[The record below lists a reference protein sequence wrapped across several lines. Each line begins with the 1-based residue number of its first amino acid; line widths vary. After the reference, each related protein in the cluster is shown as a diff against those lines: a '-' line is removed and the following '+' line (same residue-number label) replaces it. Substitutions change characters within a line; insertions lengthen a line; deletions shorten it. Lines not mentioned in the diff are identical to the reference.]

1 MKFLTWRG
9 IKNAFQG
16 ILFSRQQKRYEKNEP
31 EKREKGTST
40 QDLKKPSYLS
50 KIKTNPQTIHRKNT
64 LFYNH
69 LHPNNINHL
78 HDAICIKKLGKGTF
92 GCVKLYQCKEKG
104 IGSNITCDECFAVK
118 ELKCTRVTIEKVKKI
133 LINEYTIG
141 SLLHHP
147 SVIETLDIDIDY
159 NSIIFEY
166 CPGIDLFELIMKNKP
181 NHKLYIKDYLYY
193 FSQLLDAVEYIHSEH
208 VAHLD
213 IKLEN
218 IMIDISKKKLKLIDF
233 GQSCMCSMDTTLRG
247 LRGTEAYVPPEEY
260 NLTEFIPFNVDIWA
274 LGIILYEIIYESIPW
289 QNTSCNCIRFEH
301 FKKTFNSGV
310 LLPYIFKDVIYS
322 DIFNKFFKLALNPN
336 PIFRANIKELKSE
349 FLSKVN
355 IIERLDIT

>member
-1 MKFLTWRG
+1 MKFLTWQD
-9 IKNAFQG
+9 IKNAF
-16 ILFSRQQKRYEKNEP
+16 IIFFIRQEHQEQHEP
-31 EKREKGTST
+31 EKKEMNSST
-40 QDLKKPSYLS
+40 RSYLS
-50 KIKTNPQTIHRKNT
+50 NLKTNPQTIRKNS

-92 GCVKLYQCKEKG
+92 GCVKLYQCKEKV
-104 IGSNITCDECFAVK
+104 IESNGNMSCNKCFAVK
-118 ELKCTRVTIEKVKKI
+118 ELKTLKVPIEKVKKI

-147 SVIETLDIDIDY
+147 SVIETLDIDIDD

-218 IMIDISKKKLKLIDF
+218 IMINISKKTLKLIDF
-233 GQSCMCSMDTTLRG
+233 GESCMCSTNTTLRG

-260 NLTEFIPFNVDIWA
+260 NSTEFTPFNADIWA

-289 QNTSCNCIRFEH
+289 QNTSTACKRFEH
-301 FKKTFNSGV
+301 FKTTFNSGM
-310 LLPYIFKDVIYS
+310 LLPYIFPDVNYS
-322 DIFNKFFKLALNPN
+322 DKFNKFFKLALNPDPN
-336 PIFRANIKELKSE
+336 CRANITELKSE
-349 FLSKVN
+349 FLSKVK
-355 IIERLDIT
+355 IIT

>member
-1 MKFLTWRG
+1 MRFLTWQD

-16 ILFSRQQKRYEKNEP
+16 VFFIRSERQEQQIPKK
-31 EKREKGTST
+31 KEKGTST
-40 QDLKKPSYLS
+40 STSTQQNLKKPSYLS
-50 KIKTNPQTIHRKNT
+50 KIKTTPQTIPKKNS

-104 IGSNITCDECFAVK
+104 GGNVTCDKCFAVK
-118 ELKCTRVTIEKVKKI
+118 ELKCTKVPIEKVKKI

-147 SVIETLDIDIDY
+147 SIIETLDIDIDD

-218 IMIDISKKKLKLIDF
+218 IMIDISKKTLKLIDF
-233 GQSCMCSMDTTLRG
+233 GESCMCSNDTTLRG

-260 NLTEFIPFNVDIWA
+260 GLTEFTPFNADIWA

-289 QNTSCNCIRFEH
+289 QNTSVACKRFEH
-301 FKKTFNSGV
+301 FKITFKSGI
-310 LLPYIFKDVIYS
+310 LIPYIFPDVIYS
-322 DIFNKFFKLALNPN
+322 DIYNNFFKLALNPDPN
-336 PIFRANIKELKSE
+336 CRANIKELKSE

-355 IIERLDIT
+355 IIAF